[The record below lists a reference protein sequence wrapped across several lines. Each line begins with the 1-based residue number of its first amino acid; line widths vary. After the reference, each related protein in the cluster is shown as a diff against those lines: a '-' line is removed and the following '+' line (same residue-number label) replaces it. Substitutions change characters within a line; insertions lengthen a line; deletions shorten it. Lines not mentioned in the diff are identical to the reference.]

1 MDKMKEIIKCIK
13 EQENLP
19 EMQEE
24 KLFQTISTAK
34 QTLHENI
41 LEGTVSYFEFL
52 FIQAGFIKKRWWL
65 FQAVILV
72 LLWGKLFVT
81 QNPAALYRDASV
93 LIPVFVILIIPELWK
108 NIRTKSWEI
117 ENSAFYTLR
126 QVYSARLLLFGIAD
140 LLLFSIFFT
149 TTAITMQITL
159 YDMIIQCI
167 LPFNLTCCICFGIL
181 CSRRF
186 RSEYTAISFCM
197 IGAAIWHQIVINGKL
212 YASVSEAVWL
222 AILGLS
228 GVYLVFAIHRLMSTC
243 AEYCEVNVTWN

>member
-1 MDKMKEIIKCIK
+1 
-13 EQENLP
+13 
-19 EMQEE
+19 
-24 KLFQTISTAK
+24 
-34 QTLHENI
+34 
-41 LEGTVSYFEFL
+41 
-52 FIQAGFIKKRWWL
+52 
-65 FQAVILV
+65 LV

-197 IGAAIWHQIVINGKL
+197 IGAAIWHQIVISGKL

-222 AILGLS
+222 VILGLS
-228 GVYLVFAIHRLMSTC
+228 GVYLVFAVHRLMGVSRSKVGICHAGAC
-243 AEYCEVNVTWN
+243 AVPIGRAAMGIIIAISRIAVIAVKNRFFTLFVCFCIFFLPIYIKFYFVQEALISHMNLS